1 MSLSLK
7 PKIKS
12 VLTSRTIGPAAAVA
26 AALLLAGCYVVEP
39 AYPGVPYPPNYYAP
53 QPYYYG
59 YGGPEVVVSP
69 PPVGFFFG
77 DFGGGFHSGGG
88 HFRHH

>member
-1 MSLSLK
+1 MSLSFK
-7 PKIKS
+7 PKSI
-12 VLTSRTIGPAAAVA
+12 LTSRRIGPAAAVA

-39 AYPGVPYPPNYYAP
+39 AYPGGPYPQSYYAP
-53 QPYYYG
+53 APYY

-77 DFGGGFHSGGG
+77 DFGGGFHHGGGG